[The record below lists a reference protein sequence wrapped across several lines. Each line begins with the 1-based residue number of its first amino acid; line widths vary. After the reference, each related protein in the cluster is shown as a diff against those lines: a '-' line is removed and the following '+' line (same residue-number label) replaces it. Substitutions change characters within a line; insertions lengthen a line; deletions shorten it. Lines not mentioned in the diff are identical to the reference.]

1 MLVAITRPVS
11 ASLGRCELTFLA
23 RVPIDVAL
31 ARRQHAAYEAALER
45 LGATLLR
52 LPAADDLPDAVFVED
67 TAIVLDELAIVPI
80 MGAESRRPETA
91 SVEPVLRCYRPVH
104 RLAPP
109 ATLDG
114 GDVMLAERRLYVG
127 RTTRSNGAAIDQ
139 LRSMLAPNGYEIV
152 PVVPTGCLH
161 LKSACTYLGRRT
173 VLVNPEWIDPS
184 CFADL
189 EVLAVAPTEPFA
201 ANAVEVDGV
210 LLFPADFPE
219 TLAKLRAAGFEV
231 VTVDTSELRK
241 AESAMTCM
249 SLLLLVPSLRGEDLP
264 RLPSGPEHPIP
275 LRR

>member
-1 MLVAITRPVS
+1 MLLAITRPVS
-11 ASLGRCELTFLA
+11 ASLECCELTFLA
-23 RVPIDVAL
+23 REPIDVAL

-91 SVEPVLRCYRPVH
+91 SVEPVLRRYRPVH
-104 RLAPP
+104 HLSPP

-127 RTTRSNGAAIDQ
+127 RTARSNGAAIDQ
-139 LRSMLAPNGYEIV
+139 LRSMLGPNGYEIV

-173 VLVNPEWIDPS
+173 VLVNPKWIDPS

-201 ANAVEVDGV
+201 ANAVEVGGV
-210 LLFPADFPE
+210 LLFPSDFPE
-219 TLAKLRAAGFEV
+219 TLAKLRAAGFKV

-249 SLLLLVPSLRGEDLP
+249 SLLLLVPGLPGEDFP
-264 RLPSGPEHPIP
+264 RLPNGPEHPIP